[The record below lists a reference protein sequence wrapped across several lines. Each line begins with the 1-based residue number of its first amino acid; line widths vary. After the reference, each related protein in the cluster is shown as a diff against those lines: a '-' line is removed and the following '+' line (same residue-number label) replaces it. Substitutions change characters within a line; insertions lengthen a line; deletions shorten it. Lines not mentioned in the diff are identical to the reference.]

1 MKSIFKSKIF
11 WAQIAIIAG
20 AVFLYFTTS
29 DPGIK
34 FAQIGIIITA
44 IGAIVAR
51 ITSKPTKLYV
61 KKPKPTL

>member
-20 AVFLYFTTS
+20 AVFLYFTTA

-34 FAQIGIIITA
+34 FAQIGIVVAA